1 MSHRIG
7 VYGMAVMGQNLA
19 LNIAEKLAPSGQSVA
34 VCNRSP
40 AKVDDVV
47 TRAKEEGDLPLVGYK
62 DVGVYVP
69 DCILSLD
76 LLDKLGTDVHFCL

>member
-62 DVGVYVP
+62 DVRVVAPG
-69 DCILSLD
+69 S
-76 LLDKLGTDVHFCL
+76 CLNQE